1 MIDPNQHTH
10 NSQDENSQLQA
21 LIAALDDIVF
31 EVDADMTF
39 LNVWTRD
46 ESYLFMPREQFLGRK
61 VSDVMGPLT
70 ERLTDV
76 INTTIQTGERQ
87 SLEYRHLEP
96 SVERY
101 YKAVANKITALA
113 CGKPRVV
120 LTVSDVTEAT
130 VQQQQL
136 ARIKS
141 ILEHS
146 QKLGKSGGW
155 AYDVVSQQV
164 WWTENTYHIF
174 GLSPDTEITYELATR
189 LFIDEDNIALDS
201 MIQAAATRGISY
213 KKVLRTQSG
222 KWIDVMGE
230 PVFENG
236 VIVALTGAIMD
247 ITDNVRKEQELTR
260 AKEAAEAAAN
270 ARTNFLSVMSHEI
283 RTPLNG
289 IIGIANLLGLNKNPE
304 QEELV
309 ESLIF
314 SANHLLRLVNDI
326 LDLNKMQGDKLT
338 LLSDTVSLKSLT
350 ENITRQFRTIAQ
362 VKGIQLATRIDEH
375 LPATVNADAV
385 RLGQV
390 LNNLVNNA
398 VKFTDVGTVTV
409 SVSADVKDGGKIA
422 TVRFSVADT
431 GPGIAEE
438 HQQKIFEPFEQ
449 LEQSSKRKHAG
460 TGFGLQIAQK
470 LVALMGGDLQLRSE
484 PGHGAEF
491 YFTLNLD
498 ILEDVHEGK
507 PHPVEMVNY
516 FKDEFA
522 QLRLLLAEDN
532 PVNTLVARKQLE
544 SFYITPTC
552 AVNGREALQL
562 LQTQVFDIAL
572 IDLHMPEM
580 DGFELAALIRKDFP
594 DVYIVVFTADITN
607 DAKERL
613 HNLNVYDIINKPFK
627 PKEMYNILLKVWA
640 DKIGVD

>member
-1 MIDPNQHTH
+1 MTKDNQHSHT
-10 NSQDENSQLQA
+10 SQDENSQLQA

-31 EVDADMTF
+31 EVDADMIF

-46 ESYLFMPREQFLGRK
+46 ESYLFIPREQFLGRK
-61 VSDVMGPLT
+61 VADVMGPLT
-70 ERLTDV
+70 DRLEGL

-87 SLEYRHLEP
+87 TLEYRHLEP

-101 YKAVANKITALA
+101 YKAVANKIEALA
-113 CGKPRVV
+113 SGKPRVV
-120 LTVSDVTEAT
+120 LTVSDVTET
-130 VQQQQL
+130 TLQQQQL

-164 WWTENTYHIF
+164 WWTENTYRIF
-174 GLSPDTEITYELATR
+174 DIQPGVPITYDIATN
-189 LFIDEDNIALDS
+189 LYTEEDNAILDGLVKQALS
-201 MIQAAATRGISY
+201 NGTPY
-213 KKVLRTQSG
+213 KRILRTEKG
-222 KWIDVMGE
+222 KWIDLMGE
-230 PVFENG
+230 PVYENG
-236 VIVALTGAIMD
+236 VIIALTGAVMD
-247 ITDNVRKEQELTR
+247 ITDNVLREQELTR

-289 IIGIANLLGLNKNPE
+289 IIGIANLLGLNKTSE
-304 QEELV
+304 QDELV

-326 LDLNKMQGDKLT
+326 LDLNKMQGEKLT

-362 VKGIQLATRIDEH
+362 VKGIQLATHIDEH

-398 VKFTDVGTVTV
+398 VKFTDAGTVTV
-409 SVSADVKDGGKIA
+409 SVSANIKGGAKIA
-422 TVRFSVADT
+422 SVRFSVTDT

-460 TGFGLQIAQK
+460 TGLGLQIAQK
-470 LVALMGGDLQLRSE
+470 LVALMGGDLQLSSE

-498 ILEDVHEGK
+498 ILDDVSENKALPG
-507 PHPVEMVNY
+507 ESVNY

-552 AVNGREALQL
+552 AVNGREALRM

-613 HNLNVYDIINKPFK
+613 YNLNVYDIINKPFK

-640 DKIGVD
+640 DKIGLG